1 MSEWVSERE
10 KTLINKPEA
19 IQFHNQPH
27 EKRTSVSYCH
37 RFIDLI
43 VSLLLLYVLF
53 AICCICAVAM
63 YEWMFIHSFALSLC
77 RSCQC
82 VFCSVWMCVCV
93 RSKKNNF
100 TIKHVLQSTNKREK
114 FARVHLKVIKTDR
127 QPASQ
132 PLSHAW
138 IVIGSGA
145 AYNYYNH

>member
-1 MSEWVSERE
+1 MC
-10 KTLINKPEA
+10 
-19 IQFHNQPH
+19 
-27 EKRTSVSYCH
+27 Y
-37 RFIDLI
+37 
-43 VSLLLLYVLF
+43 LLFVVYVLWP
-53 AICCICAVAM
+53 CMNEC
-63 YEWMFIHSFALSLC
+63 SFT
-77 RSCQC
+77 RSPSPSAAPANVSFVPCEC
-82 VFCSVWMCVCV
+82 VCVCV

-138 IVIGSGA
+138 IGSGA